1 MCRFPNQKIGE
12 HPFSRSYGVILPSS
26 FDMVLSS
33 ALVYSTCSP
42 VSVWGTGGTLCSLAT
57 PTLIKRLKAPTEDR
71 FRGKPA
77 ISDLGWP
84 FTPSHKSSP
93 YFATYVGSVLQGLLE
108 LSSTCSWLDRSV
120 SGQIGRTRRFH
131 LWKAPTPNG
140 LSRSSHFLADPSC
153 KRYAVRFAKFEKSKE
168 RRLAA
173 ELGYG
178 FPIGDPW
185 ITDGI
190 SPWPFASESVL
201 PSQCP
206 GIHPMHS
213 FLTCTLVQN
222 TPTQSRRKKYK
233 SFGPSTTT

>member
-42 VSVWGTGGTLCSLAT
+42 VSVWGTKRRGKLSSRSLLVFPSSNKENETWRKRNEHFAEEQNFVFFFLQSPNPPRSPLLTGSRLISLPLAT
-57 PTLIKRLKAPTEDR
+57 QM
-71 FRGKPA
+71 F
-77 ISDLGWP
+77 
-84 FTPSHKSSP
+84 
-93 YFATYVGSVLQGLLE
+93 Q
-108 LSSTCSWLDRSV
+108 
-120 SGQIGRTRRFH
+120 
-131 LWKAPTPNG
+131 
-140 LSRSSHFLADPSC
+140 
-153 KRYAVRFAKFEKSKE
+153 FAKFEKSKE
-168 RRLAA
+168 HRLAT

-190 SPWPFASESVL
+190 SPWPFASKSVL

-213 FLTCTLVQN
+213 F
-222 TPTQSRRKKYK
+222 
-233 SFGPSTTT
+233 